1 MGEIQ
6 KVLEKHQ
13 STKEKATFIF
23 DIACILQ
30 GNPQG
35 QNIVH
40 EFSLFIGIKRRLEEE
55 KYPKKDVKYVLSK
68 LTFNNGE
75 KIEDV
80 SE

>member
-1 MGEIQ
+1 MGETQ

-35 QNIVH
+35 
-40 EFSLFIGIKRRLEEE
+40 
-55 KYPKKDVKYVLSK
+55 
-68 LTFNNGE
+68 
-75 KIEDV
+75 
-80 SE
+80 